1 MKREKDIYLNVWL
14 QRWVEIV
21 MYVENLAGAQEVIS
35 LVIIAAQNRPTKLA
49 YPLHDEKTEA

>member
-1 MKREKDIYLNVWL
+1 
-14 QRWVEIV
+14 
-21 MYVENLAGAQEVIS
+21 MYVEYLAGAQEVIS